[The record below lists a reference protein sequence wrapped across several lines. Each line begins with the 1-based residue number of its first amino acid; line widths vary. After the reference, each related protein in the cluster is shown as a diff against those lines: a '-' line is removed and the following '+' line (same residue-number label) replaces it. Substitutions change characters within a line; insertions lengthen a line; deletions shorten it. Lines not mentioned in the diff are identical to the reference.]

1 MLLLTSYLIPLCLE
15 FFIFKARMMLAIA
28 PWRAVVGKSEVVNR
42 FKALRTT
49 TETNGLELVVYLLTL
64 YGVWELKSPGERD
77 RDQAEGTGP
86 DMDLKDGQNGR
97 KL

>member
-1 MLLLTSYLIPLCLE
+1 MLLLTSYLIPLCLD

-28 PWRAVVGKSEVVNR
+28 PWRAVVGKPEAANR
-42 FKALRTT
+42 FRAFR
-49 TETNGLELVVYLLTL
+49 TETDGLELVVYLLTL
-64 YGVWELKSPGERD
+64 YVVWDLECPEERERD
-77 RDQAEGTGP
+77 QEKVTGP